1 MEQSQRRCSSDWARV
16 FSDWRRSGDSQRGY
30 CRRKGIPYSAFIYWR
45 RKLDKENNE
54 SSLVKVNN
62 LSALPEIDR
71 KGLTVKLDRIR
82 VELTGE
88 ESEELLVRLFRALK
102 AVS

>member
-1 MEQSQRRCSSDWARV
+1 MERSQRRCGSDWVGV

-30 CRRKGIPYSAFIYWR
+30 CRREGIPYSAFTYWR

-54 SSLVKVNN
+54 NSLVKVSN
-62 LSALPEIDR
+62 LSGFSEIDQ
-71 KGLTVKLDRIR
+71 KVLTVKLDRIR

-88 ESEELLVRLFRALK
+88 ESEELLARVFRALK